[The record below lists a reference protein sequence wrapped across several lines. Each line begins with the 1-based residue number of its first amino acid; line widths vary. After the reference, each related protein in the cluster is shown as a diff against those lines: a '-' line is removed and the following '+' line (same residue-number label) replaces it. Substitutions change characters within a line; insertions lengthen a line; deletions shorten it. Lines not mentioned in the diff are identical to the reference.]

1 MIGSLEG
8 TLLFRGE
15 DWMVLDVGG
24 VGYRVHVPPP
34 LAAQAGPEG
43 TRVRLYTHL
52 HVRENELS
60 LYGFK
65 TREEL
70 ELFELLLGVSGVGPK
85 VALAFL
91 ATYDPA
97 TIVHAIVNEQHE
109 MLTRVP
115 GVGTRTARRV
125 VLDLKAKVE
134 RLTVAGAP
142 ATSADADALSALTA
156 LGYSLR
162 EAQAALRGL
171 PPDLSLEER
180 IFRALQRLSE

>member
-8 TLLFRGE
+8 TLLCRQE
-15 DWMVLDVGG
+15 DWILLDVGG

-34 LAAQAGPEG
+34 LAAQMGSEG
-43 TRVRLYTHL
+43 ERVRLYTHL

-60 LYGFK
+60 LYGFR
-65 TREEL
+65 TSEEL
-70 ELFELLLGVSGVGPK
+70 ELFELLLAVSGVGPK

-97 TIVHAIVNEQHE
+97 TIVHAIANEQHDL
-109 MLTRVP
+109 LTRVP
-115 GVGTRTARRV
+115 GVGARTARRV
-125 VLDLKAKVE
+125 VLELKSKVE
-134 RLTVAGAP
+134 RLAAAGMP
-142 ATSADADALSALTA
+142 ATDEADAVSALTA
-156 LGYSLR
+156 LGYSVR

-171 PPDLSLEER
+171 PANLSLEEK